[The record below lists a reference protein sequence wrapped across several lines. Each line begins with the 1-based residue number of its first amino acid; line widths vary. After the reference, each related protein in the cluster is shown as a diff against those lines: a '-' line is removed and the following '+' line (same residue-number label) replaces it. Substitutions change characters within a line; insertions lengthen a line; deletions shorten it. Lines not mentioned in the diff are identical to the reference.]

1 MDGFESRRAL
11 DFGAELS
18 RAGWYHSM
26 DFEDGEVI
34 PGYMPLDVQRSRYA
48 EFPIPA
54 DLSGKRVLDIGAWD
68 GWFSFEAERHG
79 AGVVAL
85 DCVRVDNFVYAHKRK
100 RSKVEY
106 VIADVYDLPNL
117 GLGTFDYVFFLGV
130 LYHLR
135 HPLLALEY
143 VCAATRELALIDSLV
158 VDEFDAP
165 ESAPRPPGLE
175 FYETDE
181 LGGNID
187 NWFGPTLDCLQ
198 ALARSGGFARTE
210 FLGLWHRHARLACY
224 RRWPGGGGRIKGPAV
239 MGAVHARN
247 YGINFASRR
256 EEYVSC
262 WFTCDA
268 GNLSRSDIMIDIG
281 GFGAGA
287 LILHRDG
294 RAWQANVR
302 LAPGLAPGPHDVR
315 LRLPETD
322 FGPPSSI
329 FIDCPPDPG
338 PISILG
344 FCDGVTWT
352 RGALGASHGAGAH
365 LTLWVSGLAANSDR
379 NNVET
384 VSSGPPC
391 KTVYVGDANA
401 DGIRQ
406 INVRCEGPI
415 AQPSIELALRQASV
429 VSNAVKVEIV

>member
-1 MDGFESRRAL
+1 
-11 DFGAELS
+11 
-18 RAGWYHSM
+18 M
-26 DFEDGEVI
+26 DFDDGETI
-34 PGYMPLDVQRSRYA
+34 QGYMPLDVQRARYA

-79 AGVVAL
+79 AEVVAL

-158 VDEFDAP
+158 VDDFDAP
-165 ESAPRPPGLE
+165 ESSPRPPRLE

-187 NWFGPTLDCLQ
+187 NWFGPTLDCLT
-198 ALARSGGFARTE
+198 ALVRSSGFARTE

-224 RRWPGGGGRIKGPAV
+224 RRWPAVGTGGIKGPALA
-239 MGAVHARN
+239 GAVHARN
-247 YGINFASRR
+247 YGANFAIRGD
-256 EEYVSC
+256 EYVSC
-262 WFTCDA
+262 WFIWDDA
-268 GNLSRSDIMIDIG
+268 NLSRNDVMIDIG
-281 GFGAGA
+281 GFGAVT
-287 LILHRDG
+287 LTLRRD
-294 RAWQANVR
+294 REAWQANVR
-302 LAPGLAPGPHDVR
+302 LPPGLAPGAHEVR

-322 FGPPSSI
+322 FSPPSTI
-329 FIDCPPDPG
+329 FLGCPPNPS

-344 FCDGVTWT
+344 CCDGSSWVP
-352 RGALGASHGAGAH
+352 GVLNASNRAGSH
-365 LTLWVSGLAANSDR
+365 LALWVSGLAPNSDR
-379 NNVET
+379 NNVEA
-384 VSSGPPC
+384 VSSGIDC
-391 KTVYVGDANA
+391 HTIYLSLANA
-401 DGIRQ
+401 EDVRQ
-406 INVRCEGPI
+406 INVYCDGPFP
-415 AQPSIELALRQASV
+415 QPSIDLAIRQASL
-429 VSNAVKVEIV
+429 VSNSVKVEIV